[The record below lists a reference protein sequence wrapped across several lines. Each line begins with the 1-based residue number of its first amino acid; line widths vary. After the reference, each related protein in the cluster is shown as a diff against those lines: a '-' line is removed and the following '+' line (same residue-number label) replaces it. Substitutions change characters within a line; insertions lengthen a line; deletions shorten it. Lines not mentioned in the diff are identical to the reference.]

1 MAEGLILFLSFLNRF
16 NVIVCVLNRRNRF
29 AVPAGGGAKVRIR
42 ISLVGKSIAGITR
55 PHYKVYLLLRARV
68 RLRADSLDM

>member
-1 MAEGLILFLSFLNRF
+1 MTKGLILFLSFLNRF
-16 NVIVCVLNRRNRF
+16 HVIVGVLNRRNRF
-29 AVPAGGGAKVRIR
+29 AVTAGGGAEVRIW

-68 RLRADSLDM
+68 RLRTDSLDM